1 VPRVQF
7 ADYHRDSG
15 TGVLIS
21 ERIRFG
27 VNGIEPQYHKCLDYE
42 MPDPLEHYR
51 ALVTAVARL
60 AGTHRSGRLPA
71 GLIEQFPVDLRGA
84 TVGEPQ
90 PLTPDTLHRKLTR
103 LAEFAAAHP
112 GLLPANVRS
121 PQFLRRLGDEVH
133 DVIRH
138 EDAIWRRLA
147 EGRDYI
153 ALSIGMP
160 TSTTRGSGEPTI
172 TICGA
177 G

>member
-1 VPRVQF
+1 L
-7 ADYHRDSG
+7 
-15 TGVLIS
+15 T
-21 ERIRFG
+21 
-27 VNGIEPQYHKCLDYE
+27 
-42 MPDPLEHYR
+42 
-51 ALVTAVARL
+51 
-60 AGTHRSGRLPA
+60 
-71 GLIEQFPVDLRGA
+71 EQFPVDLRGA

-147 EGRDYI
+147 QGRLHR
-153 ALSIGMP
+153 AMP
-160 TSTTRGSGEPTI
+160 LECQRRQRVVL
-172 TICGA
+172 A
-177 G
+177 RRR